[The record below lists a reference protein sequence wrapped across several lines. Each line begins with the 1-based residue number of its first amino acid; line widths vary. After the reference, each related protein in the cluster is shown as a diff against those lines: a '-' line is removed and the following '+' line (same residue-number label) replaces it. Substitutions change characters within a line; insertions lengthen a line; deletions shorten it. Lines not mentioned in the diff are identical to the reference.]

1 MLLISPSSTFILH
14 GDIWDSRKF
23 DSLLREMCMCER
35 EDRISDPTGILDPSA
50 YASDSSR
57 HAQEKVEIDPTGQD

>member
-1 MLLISPSSTFILH
+1 
-14 GDIWDSRKF
+14 
-23 DSLLREMCMCER
+23 MCER

-57 HAQEKVEIDPTGQD
+57 HAQESSRVEIDPTGLSVYMRKSWPGQKGALTIEKE